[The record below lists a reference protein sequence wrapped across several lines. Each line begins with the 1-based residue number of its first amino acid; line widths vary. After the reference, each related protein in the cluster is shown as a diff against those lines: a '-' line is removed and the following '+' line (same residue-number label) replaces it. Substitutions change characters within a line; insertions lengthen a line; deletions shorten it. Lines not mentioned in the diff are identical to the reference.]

1 MNLLIGYMNK
11 NLSGINIYLRNF
23 IENIDRTNYKIIVI
37 TRNYDE
43 ELAGYLKKYDCKLI
57 SIHHNRNFVKAYSDV
72 SNAIK
77 QNKIDVCYFNI
88 SESFDCI
95 GILSA
100 LENKVGKI
108 IVHSHSKSV
117 FSNNKIIIF
126 IKYILNSIFK
136 KVTSSR
142 KIVHLAC
149 SHEAAQ
155 WLYSKKIIKNRQYN
169 IINNAIDCQKFIFN
183 QTEREKIR
191 KEYSIKDDEYI
202 IGHVGGYRKQK
213 NQDFLIKLLEY
224 LNNNSTKNYK
234 LMLIGDYNNADSFL
248 EEIKRLNLYDK
259 IIIVSE
265 TPNVNDFYNSMDIF
279 IFPSLFEGFG
289 IVGIEAQANGLP
301 CIFSS
306 NVPKATKITDLVE
319 YISLDSNFEI
329 WKNKIEELLEKNA
342 RKENDY
348 YKEVIEKGFDLKTEV
363 IKFQKKYLDGEINE

>member
-1 MNLLIGYMNK
+1 
-11 NLSGINIYLRNF
+11 
-23 IENIDRTNYKIIVI
+23 
-37 TRNYDE
+37 
-43 ELAGYLKKYDCKLI
+43 
-57 SIHHNRNFVKAYSDV
+57 
-72 SNAIK
+72 
-77 QNKIDVCYFNI
+77 
-88 SESFDCI
+88 
-95 GILSA
+95 
-100 LENKVGKI
+100 
-108 IVHSHSKSV
+108 
-117 FSNNKIIIF
+117 
-126 IKYILNSIFK
+126 
-136 KVTSSR
+136 
-142 KIVHLAC
+142 
-149 SHEAAQ
+149 
-155 WLYSKKIIKNRQYN
+155 
-169 IINNAIDCQKFIFN
+169 
-183 QTEREKIR
+183 
-191 KEYSIKDDEYI
+191 
-202 IGHVGGYRKQK
+202 
-213 NQDFLIKLLEY
+213 
-224 LNNNSTKNYK
+224 
-234 LMLIGDYNNADSFL
+234 MLIGDYNNADSFL